1 MNNQLVLSTFIK
13 QLEECLEDISNTY
26 KEDSRFLKCK
36 IFFNTM
42 KITNPRLL
50 ITTWKTMITDKY
62 RDKINAG
69 DVQYFIEKDYK
80 EDAPDLYNNTVDN
93 AIQDLR
99 IMIRSM
105 SQENIDVSMK
115 YIQNL
120 CKLSELYNV

>member
-26 KEDSRFLKCK
+26 NEDSRFVKCK
-36 IFFNTM
+36 LFFNGI
-42 KITNPRLL
+42 KLTNPKML

-99 IMIRSM
+99 VIIRKM
-105 SQENIDVSMK
+105 SPENINISMK